1 MANKKKHNRRRARNR
16 QQVVRWV
23 ATSIVLAL
31 IMSFFVGAVLSTTT

>member
-1 MANKKKHNRRRARNR
+1 MSKRA
-16 QQVVRWV
+16 VRWV